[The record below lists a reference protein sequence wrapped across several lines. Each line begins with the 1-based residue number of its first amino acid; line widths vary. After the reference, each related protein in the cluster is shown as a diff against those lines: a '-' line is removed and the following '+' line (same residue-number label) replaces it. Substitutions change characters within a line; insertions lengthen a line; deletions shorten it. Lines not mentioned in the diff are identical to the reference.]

1 MHIIHTYV
9 YVIHILLCSQL
20 LDKTIGLGAG
30 PELSKEKAEKA
41 SRVMDSQMDD
51 EEVEEVTGVF
61 LGSGMGDVFGLEK
74 EEELAA
80 MNAPPPQV
88 EYVVNVVSVS
98 VGCLVAS
105 HPTPC
110 PVLLNI
116 SPHPLSSLAQHLTHP
131 LSSLAQH
138 LM

>member
-1 MHIIHTYV
+1 MSLPMALV
-9 YVIHILLCSQL
+9 MSLVLSGPCPVLCSIRSLLTRALYDSVSSCPPQL
-20 LDKTIGLGAG
+20 LEKTIRLGAG

-88 EYVVNVVSVS
+88 EYVVNVVSADVF
-98 VGCLVAS
+98 V
-105 HPTPC
+105 
-110 PVLLNI
+110 
-116 SPHPLSSLAQHLTHP
+116 
-131 LSSLAQH
+131 
-138 LM
+138 